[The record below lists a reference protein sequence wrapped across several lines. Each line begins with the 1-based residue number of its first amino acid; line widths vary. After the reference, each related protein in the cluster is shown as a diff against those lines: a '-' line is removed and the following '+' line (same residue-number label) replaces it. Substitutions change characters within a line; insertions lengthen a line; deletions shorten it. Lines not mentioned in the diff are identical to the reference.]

1 MKKIACFIKNINF
14 YRSLKAEAENEGFI
28 VENVDKN
35 FDIDNSHLM
44 LVTDSVEVAAAYS
57 DYDIPVAFVGNNN
70 INIPNVHIL
79 NDPFDNIQFK
89 SLIDYVFHGC
99 TNSFYTK
106 YFKPVY
112 VEKKYFIENDIF
124 KIDKIVYCITKELI
138 FFCSIS
144 DIQKI
149 RIGLSEMLTNA
160 IEHGNLEISAE
171 EKFKYTEEG
180 TYVEF
185 VKDKIA
191 YGKYR
196 SRKVSLEVFINE
208 SEVRFVITD
217 EGKGFDVKKAVFDT
231 EGDDLF
237 KLHGRGILITKMYFD
252 SVKYNNK
259 GNRVE
264 LRKSLKC

>member
-1 MKKIACFIKNINF
+1 MKKIACLIKNINF
-14 YRSLKAEAENEGFI
+14 YRNLKEVAEREGFV

-35 FDIDNSHLM
+35 FDIDYSHLM
-44 LVTDSVEVAAAYS
+44 LVTDSPALAMTYS
-57 DYDIPVAFVGNNN
+57 NYDIPVALVGND
-70 INIPNVHIL
+70 INTRNVHIL

-89 SLIDYVFHGC
+89 ALVDFVFHGC
-99 TNSFYTK
+99 SNAFYNK
-106 YFKPVY
+106 YFRPAF
-112 VEKKYFIENDIF
+112 VEKKYFIDNDIF

-171 EKFKYTEEG
+171 EKFKYTEKG

-185 VKDKIA
+185 VKEKIDHD
-191 YGKYR
+191 KYR
-196 SRKVSLEVFINE
+196 NRKVSLEMSINE

-217 EGKGFDVKKAVFDT
+217 EGKGFNLKETKFET
-231 EGDDLF
+231 EGDDLL

-252 SVKYNNK
+252 SVEYNDK
-259 GNRVE
+259 GNSVE